1 MIQSIMLCG
10 IGVLAGCLLM
20 LTFLPLIHGRA
31 VRITRQHVAEATP
44 MKINEIQ
51 ADKDHLRAQFAMS
64 VRRLEVSI
72 EEMRAKAAGQNGEVG
87 RQSAEISR
95 LRVEL
100 DKKTALIFMLRTRE
114 AVRRS
119 VVRRIVKIVL
129 YVFIRSDRRR
139 KQELLAAIR
148 AARLAHSTSAEHAEA
163 ELLATEQFPATEYP
177 APDRQ
182 ATEPPTVV
190 HPTIVHRVAEHG
202 VVQHIRRPNLSAAP
216 PLLPAE

>member
-31 VRITRQHVAEATP
+31 VRITRRHVAEATP
-44 MKINEIQ
+44 MKVNEIQ

-100 DKKTALIFMLRTRE
+100 DKKTALIFALRTRE
-114 AVRRS
+114 AVRKS
-119 VVRRIVKIVL
+119 VVRRIVKMVL

-139 KQELLAAIR
+139 RQELLAVIR
-148 AARLAHSTSAEHAEA
+148 AARSAHSPAAEHAEA
-163 ELLATEQFPATEYP
+163 EFLATEHPAAERHAAQHPTV
-177 APDRQ
+177 
-182 ATEPPTVV
+182 EPPTVV
-190 HPTIVHRVAEHG
+190 HRVAEHAG
-202 VVQHIRRPNLSAAP
+202 VQHVRRPNLRAAP